1 MYFFVKTTNPR
12 PTFHLDMTPEE
23 TATMGRHVE
32 YWTALAKQGKA
43 IAFGP
48 VLEKDGAYGV
58 LVAKFENEEE
68 LKGALAKDPA
78 RGIFGYSWAPMGN
91 LVSEKMVL
99 G

>member
-12 PTFHLDMTPEE
+12 PTFHLDMTSQER
-23 TATMGRHVE
+23 ATMGRHVE
-32 YWTALAKQGKA
+32 YWTSLAKQGKA

-48 VLEKDGAYGV
+48 VADRTGPYGI
-58 LVAKFENEEE
+58 LIARFESEAE
-68 LKGALAKDPA
+68 LKRALADDPA
-78 RGIFGYSWAPMGN
+78 REIFGYSWTPMAN

>member
-12 PTFHLDMTPEE
+12 PTFHLDMTSEE
-23 TATMGRHVE
+23 RATMGRHVE
-32 YWTALAKQGKA
+32 YWTDFAKQGKA

-48 VLEKDGAYGV
+48 VMDKEGPYGI
-58 LVAKFENEEE
+58 LVARFENEGE
-68 LKGALAKDPA
+68 LKSALANDPA
-78 RGIFGYSWAPMGN
+78 KNIFGYAWATMGN

>member
-12 PTFHLDMTPEE
+12 PTFHLDMTAEE
-23 TATMGRHVE
+23 RATMGRHVA
-32 YWTALAKQGKA
+32 YWTTLARQGKA

-48 VLEKDGAYGV
+48 VADKAGPYGI
-58 LVAKFENEEE
+58 LIANFETEDQ
-68 LKGALAKDPA
+68 LKRALAADPA
-78 RGIFGYSWAPMGN
+78 RAIFGYSWTPMAN